1 MGNSCVSCVRLA
13 AMGGETAMMAGGRQ
27 QDILR
32 RALVDKVVKIK
43 DLAELYGVHEMT
55 VRRDLDQLADQGQLE
70 RIHGGARLSDRTSEE
85 LSHHL
90 RVTQNAEAKE
100 RIALAALN
108 LIQDG
113 ETVAL
118 DASTSCLA
126 LARVLRSREIQAV
139 VTSLDAAEVLAS
151 AGVPFIL
158 VGGRFHAP
166 ARSFVGGFF
175 SQPLTR
181 LHPDKAFFS
190 AKGYT
195 PDTGFTDPYL
205 PEVEA
210 KIGLNRSATT
220 VIALMDNTKFGRRS
234 LATIAETGEVDV
246 VISDAEPPVSIV
258 TAFQEADVRL
268 IVADAAHV
276 RAGSHRGDKI

>member
-1 MGNSCVSCVRLA
+1 
-13 AMGGETAMMAGGRQ
+13 
-27 QDILR
+27 
-32 RALVDKVVKIK
+32 
-43 DLAELYGVHEMT
+43 MT

-90 RVTQNAEAKE
+90 RASQNAEEKE
-100 RIALAALN
+100 QIALAALS

-118 DASTSCLA
+118 DASTSCLS
-126 LARVLRSREIQAV
+126 LAKLLRSRDIQAV

-158 VGGRFHAP
+158 VGGTFHAP

-175 SQPLTR
+175 HHPLSR
-181 LHPDKAFFS
+181 LHPDKVFFS

-195 PDTGFTDPYL
+195 PETGFTDPYL

-210 KIGLNRSATT
+210 KIGLNRSATL
-220 VIALMDNTKFGRRS
+220 VIALMDSSKFGRRS
-234 LATIAETGEVDV
+234 LATIANTDEVDV
-246 VISDAEPPVSIV
+246 VITDTEPAANILE
-258 TAFQEADVRL
+258 AFQEADVRL
-268 IVADAAHV
+268 IVADPARHRSVPHV
-276 RAGSHRGDKI
+276 GAKT